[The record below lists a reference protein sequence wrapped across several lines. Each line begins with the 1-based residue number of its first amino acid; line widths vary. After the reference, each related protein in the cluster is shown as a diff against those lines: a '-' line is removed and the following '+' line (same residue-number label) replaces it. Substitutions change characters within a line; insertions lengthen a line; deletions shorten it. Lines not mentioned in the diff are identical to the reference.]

1 MKHLNPFDRSPQA
14 HVHVMGGS
22 LKLED
27 SSLCPLIQHNL
38 PRIDK
43 SQNAY

>member
-1 MKHLNPFDRSPQA
+1 
-14 HVHVMGGS
+14 MGGS

-27 SSLCPLIQHNL
+27 GSLCPLIQHNL

-43 SQNAY
+43 PPKAYEKEKTSDRE